1 MSSVTPAQQAGFQEW
16 LAARGGWVHPSVA
29 LFDDTLARRG
39 DRGVR
44 ATADIAAGCQ
54 LLVVPVSCTLHLDV
68 ADAG

>member
-1 MSSVTPAQQAGFQEW
+1 MSDAVTPAQQAGFQEW
-16 LAARGGWVHPSVA
+16 LAGRGGWVHPEVS
-29 LFDDTLARRG
+29 LCDTLRCG

-44 ATADIAAGCQ
+44 ATADIKAGSQ